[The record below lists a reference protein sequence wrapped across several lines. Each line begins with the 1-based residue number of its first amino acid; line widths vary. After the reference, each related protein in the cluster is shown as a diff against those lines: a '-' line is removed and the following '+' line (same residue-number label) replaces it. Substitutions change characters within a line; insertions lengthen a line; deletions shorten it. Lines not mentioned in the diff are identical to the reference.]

1 LNNEQTIATEYQM
14 PQFLT
19 WLLRLPLINRLGFDR
34 RPKEFVRFL
43 KFAAVGALGM
53 VIDLTTLTIAV
64 EVFHLPLEL
73 AVGIGFTVAVL
84 SNFMWNRFWTFPESR
99 SRPITGQLVRFVAV
113 NIVGLGINEIVVLG
127 LHPVFS
133 LVLPDPPAYLAAK
146 IVAIGIVLFWNYF
159 VNRIWTYRDI
169 K

>member
-1 LNNEQTIATEYQM
+1 
-14 PQFLT
+14 
-19 WLLRLPLINRLGFDR
+19 
-34 RPKEFVRFL
+34 VRFL

-64 EVFHLPLEL
+64 EVFHVPLEL
-73 AVGIGFTVAVL
+73 AVGIGFTIAVF

-99 SRPITGQLVRFVAV
+99 SRPLGRQLVQFTAV

-133 LVLPDPPAYLAAK
+133 LVLPDPAAYLAAK

-159 VNRIWTYRDI
+159 VNRIWTYRGI